1 MKWKKR
7 YSPPRGGMITVGE
20 TDYPYMDIL
29 KMSELADAH
38 NADCDTYEARIAEL
52 DAELARVKAESLR
65 VVPVGEPCEYGMW
78 LEQQSSTAFLL
89 DDEVDVHVTINRY
102 QSANGGPSAPIE
114 GDTIVQPV
122 RLERWEDE

>member
-1 MKWKKR
+1 MGIGCA
-7 YSPPRGGMITVGE
+7 RGQRSTQFCADITGV
-20 TDYPYMDIL
+20 
-29 KMSELADAH
+29 
-38 NADCDTYEARIAEL
+38 RAEL
-52 DAELARVKAESLR
+52 DAATDMAIHYRDSAMAGDAELARVKAESLR